1 MRARC
6 HPKNAMP
13 IARSADPATARR
25 TALLP
30 LLALLLASACGGGTD
45 ASLSPEPAEPWAWT
59 LPAGFA
65 PPVVPADNPM
75 NAAKVELGRHLFH
88 DTRLSVN
95 NTLACAGC
103 HAANLAFSDGRAVAR
118 GATGQNHPRN
128 APGLINVAYQA
139 TLDWANPTPR
149 TLEQQMHTPLFGDAP
164 IEMGVNDA
172 NRAAILQRLRSDA
185 DYPARFAS
193 AFGGEAA
200 PLRWDNVIKAIAAF
214 ERTLIAAGSRYDQ
227 ALAGAITLSESEQRG
242 QALFFGQRGAAHCV
256 QCHGGPNLGGGT
268 FASTEGS
275 EGAPGFY
282 NIGLFNI
289 GGTGAYPT
297 GNQGLI
303 EFTGR
308 PEDMGRFRAP
318 SLRNVA
324 LTAPYLHD
332 GSVATLEAVV
342 ALHAAGGGRAYGP
355 GPYAGDGRA
364 NPYKDALIDQ
374 IEIDA
379 QEQADLVAFLKALAD
394 PAIATRTAFADPFGK

>member
-1 MRARC
+1 
-6 HPKNAMP
+6 MP
-13 IARSADPATARR
+13 TTRPADPVPNRR
-25 TALLP
+25 FILLP
-30 LLALLLASACGGGTD
+30 LLALLLASACGGGGGTD
-45 ASLSPEPAEPWAWT
+45 AGASPGPATPAEPWAWT
-59 LPAGFA
+59 LPAGYA

-103 HAANLAFSDGRAVAR
+103 HAVNLAFADGRAVAR

-128 APGLINVAYQA
+128 APGLVNAAYQA
-139 TLDWANPTPR
+139 TLDWANPAPR
-149 TLEQQMHTPLFGDAP
+149 TLEQQMHTPLFGEAP

-172 NRAAILQRLRSDA
+172 NRATILQRLQSDA

-214 ERTLIAAGSRYDQ
+214 ERTLISAGSRYDQ
-227 ALAGAITLSESEQRG
+227 TLAGTLTLSDSEQRG

-256 QCHGGPNLGGGT
+256 QCHAGPNLGGGA
-268 FASTEGS
+268 FVSTEGS
-275 EGAPGFY
+275 VGTSGFY

-289 GGTGAYPT
+289 GDTGAYPV

-303 EFTGR
+303 EFTGQ

-332 GSVATLEAVV
+332 GSAATLEAVV
-342 ALHAAGGGRAYGP
+342 ALHAAGGRVYGP

-364 NPYKDALIDQ
+364 NPYKEPLIDQ
-374 IEIDA
+374 IAINAE
-379 QEQADLVAFLKALAD
+379 EQADLVAFLQALTD
-394 PAIATRTAFADPFGK
+394 PGIAEQPGFADPFAK

>member
-1 MRARC
+1 MPTV
-6 HPKNAMP
+6 HPDHPA
-13 IARSADPATARR
+13 IARRPA
-25 TALLP
+25 
-30 LLALLLASACGGGTD
+30 LLALFTLLVASACGGGGTT
-45 ASLSPEPAEPWAWT
+45 AEAPPPEQPEPWTWT

-103 HAANLAFSDGRAVAR
+103 HAVGLAFADGRAVAR

-128 APGLINVAYQA
+128 APGLVNAAYQT
-139 TLDWANPTPR
+139 TLDWANPASR
-149 TLEQQMHTPLFGDAP
+149 TLEQQMHTPLFGEAP

-172 NRAAILQRLRSDA
+172 NRAAILQRLQSDA

-193 AFGGEAA
+193 AFGGESA
-200 PLRWDNVIKAIAAF
+200 PLHWDNVIKAIAAF
-214 ERTLIAAGSRYDQ
+214 ERTLISAGSRYDQ
-227 ALAGAITLSESEQRG
+227 ALAGTLTLSNSEQRG

-256 QCHGGPNLGGGT
+256 QCHAGPNLGGGA
-268 FASTEGS
+268 FVSSEGS
-275 EGAPGFY
+275 VGASGFY

-289 GGTGAYPT
+289 GDTGAYPV

-303 EFTGR
+303 EFTGQ
-308 PEDMGRFRAP
+308 PADMGRFRAP

-332 GSVATLEAVV
+332 GSAATLEAVV
-342 ALHAAGGGRAYGP
+342 ALHAAGGRVYGP

-364 NPYKDALIDQ
+364 NPYKEPLIDQ
-374 IEIDA
+374 IAINAE
-379 QEQADLVAFLKALAD
+379 EQADLVAFLQALTD
-394 PAIATRTAFADPFGK
+394 PGIAEQPGFADPFAK